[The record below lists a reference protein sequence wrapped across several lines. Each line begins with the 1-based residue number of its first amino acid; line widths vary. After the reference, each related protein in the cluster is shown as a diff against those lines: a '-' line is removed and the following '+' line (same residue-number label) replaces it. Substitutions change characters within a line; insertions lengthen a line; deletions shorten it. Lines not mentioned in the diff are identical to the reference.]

1 MAKKFTEEQLEQIKT
16 LPPKEQ
22 VIIFTKDNA
31 CGDMDRMDQLEAA
44 GAFQPVRI

>member
-1 MAKKFTEEQLEQIKT
+1 MKRLIEELEQIME

-22 VIIFTKDNA
+22 VIIFTNDNA